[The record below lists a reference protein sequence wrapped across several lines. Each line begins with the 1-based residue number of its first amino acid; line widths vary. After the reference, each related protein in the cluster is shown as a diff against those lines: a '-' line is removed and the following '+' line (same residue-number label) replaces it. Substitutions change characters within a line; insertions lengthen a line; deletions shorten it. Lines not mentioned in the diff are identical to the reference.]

1 MKKRIFLTISLIM
14 ILTLVLSACNLPLG
28 ILGQSNEGQA
38 AAAETDLPPEETE
51 DVTETSE
58 PVAAVTEEATEEPT
72 PTEEATPE
80 PTEEPQGGGNGTY
93 GPTDFPEGINPLTG
107 LAADPD
113 LLKLPPA
120 LISVSNFPASARPQY
135 GLNTS
140 PMVFE
145 ITIGEGMTRFLAMF
159 YGAFPEQVSGL
170 TEGQESGGSGGSSS
184 SGGSETGSGSTA
196 GAASASIGPIR
207 SGRLPYEGIRS
218 LFSGFL
224 VMASAYSGVAQTLS
238 DTTTIYGSDSDD
250 INSAL
255 IDVSQLYNIALAQ
268 SQGYP
273 GSNFSL
279 EGMKFSPDIPAGG
292 VDADMVWVFYNNLN
306 QIQWR
311 YDEALG
317 AYVRYDIKTDGSGE
331 FVMSTD
337 RLDGEPIARENVI
350 VLYAPHTYYAP
361 TLIDITLTNMPPL
374 KAMLFRDGQAFEIFW
389 TTKFGDY
396 EKETG
401 LLRPIR
407 YVDANGDPVALKNGT
422 TWVEV
427 MSTTSFAVE
436 SEISEYPFFP
446 IKEAEGTGLWLV
458 RYKGLY

>member
-1 MKKRIFLTISLIM
+1 MKKRLLLVLSTLI
-14 ILTLVLSACNLPLG
+14 ILTLILSACKLPFTLP
-28 ILGQSNEGQA
+28 QVTVEEVVESETA
-38 AAAETDLPPEETE
+38 A
-51 DVTETSE
+51 
-58 PVAAVTEEATEEPT
+58 
-72 PTEEATPE
+72 PTEESTESVETATEAPTEEVLPTETEMPE
-80 PTEEPQGGGNGTY
+80 VPEEAAPTEEPQASGFGTY
-93 GPTDFPEGINPLTG
+93 GPTNFPEGINPLTG
-107 LAADPD
+107 LATDPE

-120 LISVSNFPASARPQY
+120 LVSVSNFPASARPQS

-159 YGAFPEQVSGL
+159 YGAYPQMVSGL
-170 TEGQESGGSGGSSS
+170 TEGQGSGEPSGDGSGDS
-184 SGGSETGSGSTA
+184 SGDSGALSATGA
-196 GAASASIGPIR
+196 ASIGPIR
-207 SGRLPYEGIRS
+207 SGRLPYEDIRS

-224 VMASAYSGVAQTLS
+224 VMASAYSGVAQNLS
-238 DTTTIYGSDSDD
+238 ETTNIFGSDSDD

-255 IDVSQLYNIALAQ
+255 IDVSQLYNIAL
-268 SQGYP
+268 SRSESYP
-273 GSNFSL
+273 GSNFNL
-279 EGMKFSPDIPAGG
+279 DGMKFSPDIPEGG
-292 VDADMVWVFYNNLN
+292 KEAETVWLFYSNLN

-311 YDEALG
+311 YDEELG
-317 AYVRYDIKTDGSGE
+317 AYIRYDIKTDGSGE

-337 RLDGEPIARENVI
+337 RLDGKPITRENVI
-350 VLYAPHTYYAP
+350 VLYAIHTYHAP
-361 TLIDITLTNMPPL
+361 TLIDIALTNMPL
-374 KAMLFRDGQAFEIFW
+374 MKALLFRDGQVFEINW
-389 TTKFGDY
+389 TTQFGEY

-407 YVDANGDPVALKNGT
+407 YVDENGDPVALKNGL

-446 IKEAEGTGLWLV
+446 IKEADGTGLWLV